1 MIQVNNNLDK
11 KNNKGNSNVV
21 TNDRSKG
28 KQGKNNV
35 NKEKDRKSL

>member
-11 KNNKGNSNVV
+11 KNNKGNGNVV

-28 KQGKNNV
+28 KEGNNNM
-35 NKEKDRKSL
+35 NKEKNRKSL